1 MRTTGQFGKNMLVHV
16 VAPDEAKL
24 RGGPS
29 WQLRIEGS
37 GDRWDSQVGYFYYP
51 DVSCAKL
58 CKWVKGQL
66 DWKFLP
72 ELVEQFWI
80 GFLPQLQAFYKEYKK
95 VQREPEEEEITA
107 VGRSQ
112 T

>member
-1 MRTTGQFGKNMLVHV
+1 MRTTAQFGPTMLVHV

-24 RGGPS
+24 RGGS
-29 WQLRIEGS
+29 SLQLLIEGS

-51 DVSCAKL
+51 DASCDGL

-66 DWKFLP
+66 DRKFP
-72 ELVEQFWI
+72 SDLVEQFWT
-80 GFLPQLQAFYKEYKK
+80 GFLPQLQTFYKEYKK
-95 VQREPEEEEITA
+95 AERELKKAEITV